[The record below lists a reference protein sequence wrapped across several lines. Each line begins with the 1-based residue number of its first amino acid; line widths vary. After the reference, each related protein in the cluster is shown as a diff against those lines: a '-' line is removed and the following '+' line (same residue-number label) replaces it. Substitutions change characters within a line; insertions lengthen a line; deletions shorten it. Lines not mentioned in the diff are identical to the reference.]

1 MSDEAAADV
10 FAAAHGGER
19 LKYMLLVY
27 GAEEAWTEE
36 ERAQCMA
43 DSAELCHRLGD
54 EGRFLAA
61 SPLQSVRTATS
72 VRVRE
77 GKRMITAGPFA
88 ETTEQLGGFYLI
100 EADDLDQA
108 ISIAGRI
115 PAAAVGTIEIRPLED
130 LSEALPARPR
140 KRD

>member
-1 MSDEAAADV
+1 
-10 FAAAHGGER
+10 
-19 LKYMLLVY
+19 MLLVY

-43 DSAELCHRLGD
+43 DSTELCHRLSD

-72 VRVRE
+72 VRIRE

-88 ETTEQLGGFYLI
+88 ETIEQLGGFYLI

-130 LSEALPARPR
+130 LSGALPTSPL